1 MPKGQTSRPNNR
13 KEKKAAAT
21 LKNLKSATKGFSST
35 NKQTVMGGKTA
46 TAAKKTIKGR
56 NTKAVDR
63 KYGNLVARKGLVR
76 TGTAGSPPQ
85 ALFGKPKKKK

>member
-21 LKNLKSATKGFSST
+21 LKNLKTATKGFSST
-35 NKQTVMGGKTA
+35 NKKTVMSGKTA

-56 NTKAVDR
+56 DTKAIDR
-63 KYGNLVARKGLVR
+63 EYGKAVGKSGMVR
-76 TGTAGSPPQ
+76 TGTIGDYVV
-85 ALFGKPKKKK
+85 FGKPKKKNK